1 MFIRFHP
8 QTFALKTMSVGA
20 LSVLTGNLVKNIFHQ
35 TVTPKHFLL
44 ALFYYT
50 FIFLILF
57 SVYSFRIEITE
68 KQVTCYY
75 SFQKK
80 VLPIQ
85 NLRISTQHI
94 YQGIPNPFPVHI
106 LQNGHEK
113 IEIPY
118 FTPVG
123 SSSSTTICRWFFSAS
138 AARAALTASRSG
150 RG

>member
-118 FTPVG
+118 FIFG
-123 SSSSTTICRWFFSAS
+123 KDFHKIATTIHEQQWLYQKQK
-138 AARAALTASRSG
+138 LTHM
-150 RG
+150 